1 MKHVNKSV
9 CLVRTQRLA
18 VGCVLCWLAL
28 PAFAQ
33 ANLAQGRTPAP
44 KLLTIEILEGEAELN
59 DVRARTAREPIV
71 QINDENHKPVA
82 GALVLFSIQS
92 GGGQPAATFSGL
104 ANYATRTDAQGR
116 AVAHG
121 FAPTKHVGN
130 FQIQVQ
136 ALYAGVSTVA
146 DIHETN
152 IMKGSRL
159 MRLSTNH
166 TTLITI
172 VDAVVG
178 AAAIS
183 AVLAT
188 TRDPSTT
195 TVTAGSGTVTAP

>member
-1 MKHVNKSV
+1 MKQMRRSACFRRVQSLTLAGALC
-9 CLVRTQRLA
+9 CLPPSTV
-18 VGCVLCWLAL
+18 
-28 PAFAQ
+28 AQ
-33 ANLAQGRTPAP
+33 ANLSQASATVP

-71 QINDENHKPVA
+71 QIEDENHKPVA

-121 FAPTKHVGN
+121 FTPTKHAGN
-130 FQIQVQ
+130 FQIHVQ
-136 ALYAGVSTVA
+136 ALFEGLSTVA
-146 DIHETN
+146 DIHQTN
-152 IMKGSRL
+152 VLKGSRL
-159 MRLSTNH
+159 SRLTTNH
-166 TTLITI
+166 TTLIT
-172 VDAVVG
+172 VLDAAVG

-188 TRDPSTT
+188 SRDPSAT
-195 TVTAGSGTVTAP
+195 TVTAGTGTVTAP